1 MVRKLLTKASGSVTA
16 AAAVLGIASMASR
29 FVGVLRDRLL
39 SGTFGAGREL
49 DAYYAAFR
57 APDLIYNLFV
67 LGAVTAGFIPVFT
80 RYLAKKDV
88 GEEAMNEEAS
98 ELGSLLFTMLGVILL
113 VLGVLGALTARWF
126 VRALAPGFDEAGRD
140 LTVKLTRVMFLSPL
154 FLGLS
159 GVLGGMLQ
167 TRRRFFI
174 YALAPILYNF
184 GIMAGV
190 VLLSPTMGIMGAAV
204 GVTIGAFLHFLAQLV
219 ACRAMGWR
227 FRPAWSARHEGVVQV
242 AKMTGPRM
250 ASLAVSQFNVWVL
263 TGIASTVGAGG
274 IAVFNLA
281 NNLQSFPVGIIG
293 VSFAVAAFP
302 LIAELAAKG
311 DRKAFVEQLSKT
323 VRTILF
329 LVVPATVALLLLRAQ
344 IVRVVLGT
352 GRFDW
357 KDTIDTADTLAYF
370 SLSLFAQALLPL
382 FARAFFAFHDVKT
395 PLVLAAASVVLERSI
410 AWVLVGRGMGTPGL
424 AFAFSVGSVANIVF
438 MWVALRHRIGD
449 LGEKAVLRTLA
460 LTSVAGVAMAAAI
473 QGLKIAVAP
482 VVNMQTFAGI
492 FAQGA
497 IAGCAGIGVYVAAA
511 YLMGSEEAR
520 DVVRMYRRKFVPE
533 PAEAQIGQE
542 GETIIAE

>member
-1 MVRKLLTKASGSVTA
+1 MVRKLFTKASGSVTA
-16 AAAVLGIASMASR
+16 AAAVLGVASMASR

-67 LGAVTAGFIPVFT
+67 LGAITAGFIPVFT

-88 GEEAMNEEAS
+88 GEDAMNDEAN
-98 ELGSLLFTMLGVILL
+98 ELGSLLFTMLGAVLL
-113 VLGVLGALTARWF
+113 AFGVVGAFAAPWI
-126 VRALAPGFDEAGRD
+126 VRALAPGFDAEGLA
-140 LTVKLTRVMFLSPL
+140 LTAKLTRVMFLSPF

-167 TRRRFFI
+167 TRRRFFV
-174 YALAPILYNF
+174 YALAPILYNA
-184 GIMAGV
+184 GIMGGV
-190 VLLSPTMGIMGAAV
+190 ALLSPRMGVMGAAV
-204 GVTIGAFLHFLAQLV
+204 GVVVGAFLHFLAQFV
-219 ACRAMGWR
+219 ACVAMGWR
-227 FRPAWSARHEGVVQV
+227 FRPAWDARHEGVTQV
-242 AKMTGPRM
+242 VRMTGPRM
-250 ASLAVSQFNVWVL
+250 ASLAVSQLNVWVL

-311 DRKAFVEQLSKT
+311 DRAAFVAQLSKT

-329 LVVPATVALLLLRAQ
+329 LMVPATVALLLLRAQ

-352 GRFDW
+352 GHFDW

-370 SLSLFAQALLPL
+370 SLSLFAQALQPL

-395 PLVLAAASVVLERSI
+395 PLVFAIASVVLERTV
-410 AWVLVGRGMGTPGL
+410 AWLLVGRGMGTPGL
-424 AFAFSVGSVANIVF
+424 ALAYSVGSVANIVF
-438 MWVALRHRIGD
+438 MWVMLRHRTGD
-449 LGEKAVLRTLA
+449 LGERAVLRALA
-460 LTSVAGVAMAAAI
+460 LTSAAGVLMAVVI
-473 QGLKIAVAP
+473 QALKVAVAP
-482 VVNMQTFAGI
+482 LVDMQTFLGI

-497 IAGCAGIGVYVAAA
+497 VAGIAGIGVYVAAA

-520 DVVRMYRRKFVPE
+520 DVVRIYRRKFVPQA
-533 PAEAQIGQE
+533 AESQIGQE
-542 GETIIAE
+542 GETIVAE